1 MLALAILNGTGALSP
16 FPIQIG
22 AAVPVGGA
30 QAATVD
36 PTLVVTGIV
45 GAVAAW
51 NTIKGHKTAIALDD
65 KHAVSDDR
73 TQALAQGLG
82 SVVNS
87 LKSTDLA
94 GKDQAGIINQLVQ
107 ALNTVPAV
115 SEVLNKPIK
124 EVTGEPE
131 TACLVTKAADNAQ
144 AHVADIT
151 AYYDNKPPLPGD
163 TSADP
168 VVRAVAAVQKET
180 SKHMTSKTL
189 RKLQEAKDRCRGKTF
204 SCFASDNWGE
214 EHDLYI
220 DMKGKI
226 YHICCDKDLWA

>member
-1 MLALAILNGTGALSP
+1 M
-16 FPIQIG
+16 
-22 AAVPVGGA
+22 
-30 QAATVD
+30 
-36 PTLVVTGIV
+36 

-51 NTIKGHKTAIALDD
+51 NTIKGHRTAQVVDA

-82 SVVNS
+82 SLVGS
-87 LKSTDLA
+87 LKSTDVASA
-94 GKDQAGIINQLVQ
+94 GQAGIINQLVQ

-124 EVTGEPE
+124 EITGEPD
-131 TACLVTKAADNAQ
+131 TQCLVTKAADNAQ
-144 AHVADIT
+144 AHAADIT

-180 SKHMTSKTL
+180 VKTY
-189 RKLQEAKDRCRGKTF
+189 D
-204 SCFASDNWGE
+204 
-214 EHDLYI
+214 
-220 DMKGKI
+220 
-226 YHICCDKDLWA
+226 